1 MNKNSINF
9 LWASSRRLLEE
20 LSIVHSMLLDTNTR
34 RSFGTRCLQ
43 GLLPTRSVRTMD
55 IPHICRWSNM
65 EFFMEKAKQQQE
77 YTLVCSCDEWF
88 VSLAAGRR
96 QGNTSFHRGSQ
107 GLGRQGLALLQLRSE
122 PNVVNTP
129 DRSTSSLARRSIFV
143 KVKLRVKHFPVADAT

>member
-96 QGNTSFHRGSQ
+96 QGNTSFSPWFPGFGASGSCVAAVALRTERGEHPRQIHFFPRAKEHFRESQ
-107 GLGRQGLALLQLRSE
+107 APGQTFSRG
-122 PNVVNTP
+122 
-129 DRSTSSLARRSIFV
+129 
-143 KVKLRVKHFPVADAT
+143 